1 MEVKMLH
8 VCLRVGN
15 LDESIKFY
23 QDVLGLVETR
33 RNDKTEHGFIL
44 VYLSDQLGGYE
55 LELTYNIGTD
65 SYVIGDGFSHIA
77 IGVDDL
83 EATHAT
89 HSQLDYDVTPLKGL
103 PGNQPNYYFIT
114 DPDGYKVEV
123 IRNK

>member
-44 VYLSDQLGGYE
+44 VYLSNKLGGYE

-65 SYVIGDGFSHIA
+65 SYVVGDGFSHIA

-83 EATHAT
+83 EATHQI
-89 HSQLDYDVTPLKGL
+89 HSQLAYEITPLKGL